1 MRLIVALLIV
11 VIVYCVQ
18 KLVYSKY
25 WDKGLDVTMIF
36 GDEFVREGESSN
48 LVEIISNDKWLPLP
62 IIQVKFEITKT
73 FLFSEDDNS
82 AVTDYY
88 YRSDFFSMGS
98 YRKITRQYEFICS
111 KRGCYHMNDM
121 DIIGRDFLIS
131 SKFIDTVKHSEHIC
145 VLPRRVKDKEIPRR
159 VIDMIGELVK
169 VSSLYED
176 PFQFRGI
183 REYQSYDSMHSI
195 NWKSSAKS
203 GSLMVNQYSGTYTR
217 KVVILL
223 NTEKSGMIG
232 SENLLEYAI
241 SICSTLAL
249 KLIGS
254 QIPVAFATNAED
266 VLSGN
271 CASVEAGADNAH
283 VHTIDMVLSRINIER
298 MACDF
303 SEIMQK
309 YIEEKSTP
317 VEYVIVSSYRRNDLL
332 DAFDSYRE
340 KGYKVRM
347 IVPELERVKLADRV
361 RNDKDI
367 MKWVVKE

>member
-1 MRLIVALLIV
+1 MRLVVALLIV
-11 VIVYCVQ
+11 IIVYSLQ
-18 KLVYSKY
+18 KLIYSKY
-25 WDKGLDVTMIF
+25 WNKGLDVTMNF
-36 GDEFVREGESSN
+36 GDEFVREGESSS
-48 LVEIISNDKWLPLP
+48 LVEVISNDKRLPLP
-62 IIQVKFEITKT
+62 IIQVKFEITRT

-88 YRSDFFSMGS
+88 YRSDFFSMGA
-98 YRKITRQYEFICS
+98 YRKITRRYEFICS

-121 DIIGRDFLIS
+121 DIIGRDFLITN
-131 SKFIDTVKHSEHIC
+131 KFIETIKHSEHIC
-145 VLPRRVKDKEIPRR
+145 VLPRRVRDKEIPRR

-176 PFQFRGI
+176 PFEFRGI

-195 NWKSSAKS
+195 NWNASARS

-217 KVVILL
+217 KVVLLL

-232 SENLLEYAI
+232 AQKLLEDSI

-249 KLIGS
+249 KLIGEH
-254 QIPVAFATNAED
+254 IPVAFATNAED
-266 VLSGN
+266 VLSGG
-271 CASVEAGADNAH
+271 CAAVNAGADNAH
-283 VHTIDMVLSRINIER
+283 IHTIDMTLARVDAEK

-303 SEIMQK
+303 SDIMKK
-309 YIEEKSTP
+309 YIEEKSSP
-317 VEYVIVSSYRRNDLL
+317 VEYWIVSSYRRNDLL
-332 DAFDSYRE
+332 NEFDDYRE

-347 IVPELERVKLADRV
+347 IIPELDRIKLSERIK
-361 RNDKDI
+361 NDKDI